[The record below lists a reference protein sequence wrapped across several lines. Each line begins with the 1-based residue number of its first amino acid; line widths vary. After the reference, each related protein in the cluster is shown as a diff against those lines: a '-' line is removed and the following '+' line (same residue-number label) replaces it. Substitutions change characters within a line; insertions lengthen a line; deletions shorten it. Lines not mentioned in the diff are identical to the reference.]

1 MLKSGGLH
9 IDLRGT
15 KGYFC
20 CRWMIIKSDK
30 LMSLDR
36 PPQLHVLYSLAA
48 GQEAWVIREANA
60 VPLTR
65 PVKRSDVTP
74 GGGSR
79 KKSLT
84 TLQGPLSATCIV
96 N

>member
-9 IDLRGT
+9 IDLWGT
-15 KGYFC
+15 MGYFC
-20 CRWMIIKSDK
+20 CRWMIVKSDK

-36 PPQLHVLYSLAA
+36 PPQFHVLYSLAA
-48 GQEAWVIREANA
+48 GQEARVICGANA

-74 GGGSR
+74 GRGLE

-84 TLQGPLSATCIV
+84 TLRGPLSAICIV

>member
-9 IDLRGT
+9 IDLWGT
-15 KGYFC
+15 MGHFC

-36 PPQLHVLYSLAA
+36 PPQFLVLYSLAA
-48 GQEAWVIREANA
+48 GQEAGVIGGANA
-60 VPLTR
+60 VLPTR

-74 GGGSR
+74 GIG
-79 KKSLT
+79 
-84 TLQGPLSATCIV
+84 A
-96 N
+96 